1 MALLETTKEKFAGVI
16 ISILII
22 VVIIGS
28 CIDITAYQMIKD
40 SESGKKTD
48 LTPEDIMNKFQTG
61 YIFSIIMLVFALLV
75 VVSGGGYLFMLM
87 RSKNTALAE

>member
-1 MALLETTKEKFAGVI
+1 MALLETTKEKIAAVI

-40 SESGKKTD
+40 SESGKKTN
-48 LTPEDIMNKFQTG
+48 LTPQEIMDKFQTG
-61 YIFSIIMLVFALLV
+61 YIFSIIMLVIALLA

-87 RSKNTALAE
+87 RSKNAASAE